1 MASVAKTRTRH
12 FDVATLF
19 FILPAASSK
28 GVPIV
33 ANDHADN
40 DQGGANEPFQT
51 LRDQVRL
58 ATPVHPPSDPAAD
71 QRRRSRSLRRLLRLF
86 TGQHYP
92 DPDDF
97 PGGAGSA
104 SAPDG
109 SQPGGLEMLGGWRD
123 ADSPAATDGP
133 ASAGIHSFDVGAAIK
148 GASSGEPGTSS
159 APIHWDQPLALPG
172 GSSFSMPS
180 ELPTALPTGQTI
192 EPWLAAN
199 TQGSIRSP
207 AYAGIAT
214 PTAPLSAIAAGIN
227 ESFNSPDLPAALIG
241 SSGSID
247 TADGPG
253 QSPSALQDNSLGMQ
267 LAAPA
272 AALPTGLPA
281 SQPES
286 PASEFGSQQLES
298 TDAAVASFGL
308 ASSDAAGEEGSVV
321 ALPGMTASQ
330 DSGASGAGSATSGG
344 GMSISVEIPDLPGIL
359 AAAAQAGLPGFQSAA
374 REVAAALSSSVDAAF
389 AQIKDVNSRF
399 DEHQMFELMKS
410 SQMRAIYRR

>member
-1 MASVAKTRTRH
+1 
-12 FDVATLF
+12 
-19 FILPAASSK
+19 
-28 GVPIV
+28 
-33 ANDHADN
+33 
-40 DQGGANEPFQT
+40 
-51 LRDQVRL
+51 
-58 ATPVHPPSDPAAD
+58 
-71 QRRRSRSLRRLLRLF
+71 
-86 TGQHYP
+86 
-92 DPDDF
+92 
-97 PGGAGSA
+97 
-104 SAPDG
+104 
-109 SQPGGLEMLGGWRD
+109 
-123 ADSPAATDGP
+123 
-133 ASAGIHSFDVGAAIK
+133 
-148 GASSGEPGTSS
+148 
-159 APIHWDQPLALPG
+159 
-172 GSSFSMPS
+172 
-180 ELPTALPTGQTI
+180 
-192 EPWLAAN
+192 
-199 TQGSIRSP
+199 
-207 AYAGIAT
+207 
-214 PTAPLSAIAAGIN
+214 
-227 ESFNSPDLPAALIG
+227 
-241 SSGSID
+241 
-247 TADGPG
+247 
-253 QSPSALQDNSLGMQ
+253 MQ